1 MFDPAASSLAVVNV
15 PRLPVSQFMSVRSL
29 VDPLVACPPEEQ
41 SGGGIASEK
50 VVPSTSRLI
59 RVPTRPVELTG
70 VERQTAVELLRV
82 LLTEAVT
89 ALTSNSAASKKQ
101 EAVNE

>member
-1 MFDPAASSLAVVNV
+1 MGES
-15 PRLPVSQFMSVRSL
+15 PVRKLFRAQ
-29 VDPLVACPPEEQ
+29 VDLFV
-41 SGGGIASEK
+41 
-50 VVPSTSRLI
+50 
-59 RVPTRPVELTG
+59 VPTRPVELTG

-89 ALTSNSAASKKQ
+89 ALTSNSSASKKQ

>member
-1 MFDPAASSLAVVNV
+1 
-15 PRLPVSQFMSVRSL
+15 VRKL
-29 VDPLVACPPEEQ
+29 FRAQVDLFV
-41 SGGGIASEK
+41 
-50 VVPSTSRLI
+50 
-59 RVPTRPVELTG
+59 VPTRPVELTG

-101 EAVNE
+101 EAVDE

>member
-1 MFDPAASSLAVVNV
+1 MGES
-15 PRLPVSQFMSVRSL
+15 PVRKLFRVQ
-29 VDPLVACPPEEQ
+29 VDLFV
-41 SGGGIASEK
+41 
-50 VVPSTSRLI
+50 
-59 RVPTRPVELTG
+59 VPTRPVELTG

-89 ALTSNSAASKKQ
+89 AWTSNSSASQKQ

>member
-1 MFDPAASSLAVVNV
+1 MGE
-15 PRLPVSQFMSVRSL
+15 LPVRKLFRAQ
-29 VDPLVACPPEEQ
+29 VDLFV
-41 SGGGIASEK
+41 
-50 VVPSTSRLI
+50 
-59 RVPTRPVELTG
+59 VPTRPVELTG

>member
-1 MFDPAASSLAVVNV
+1 LFRA
-15 PRLPVSQFMSVRSL
+15 Q
-29 VDPLVACPPEEQ
+29 VDLFV
-41 SGGGIASEK
+41 
-50 VVPSTSRLI
+50 
-59 RVPTRPVELTG
+59 VPTRPVELTG

-89 ALTSNSAASKKQ
+89 ALTSNSSTSKKQ

>member
-1 MFDPAASSLAVVNV
+1 MRKLFRA
-15 PRLPVSQFMSVRSL
+15 Q
-29 VDPLVACPPEEQ
+29 VDLFV
-41 SGGGIASEK
+41 
-50 VVPSTSRLI
+50 
-59 RVPTRPVELTG
+59 VPTRPVELTG

-101 EAVNE
+101 EAVDE

>member
-1 MFDPAASSLAVVNV
+1 LFRA
-15 PRLPVSQFMSVRSL
+15 Q
-29 VDPLVACPPEEQ
+29 VDLFV
-41 SGGGIASEK
+41 
-50 VVPSTSRLI
+50 
-59 RVPTRPVELTG
+59 VPTRPVELTG

-89 ALTSNSAASKKQ
+89 ALTGNSSASQKQ

>member
-1 MFDPAASSLAVVNV
+1 LFRA
-15 PRLPVSQFMSVRSL
+15 Q
-29 VDPLVACPPEEQ
+29 VDLF
-41 SGGGIASEK
+41 
-50 VVPSTSRLI
+50 VVPI
-59 RVPTRPVELTG
+59 RPAELTG

-89 ALTSNSAASKKQ
+89 AWTSNSSASQKQ

>member
-1 MFDPAASSLAVVNV
+1 MRKLFRA
-15 PRLPVSQFMSVRSL
+15 Q
-29 VDPLVACPPEEQ
+29 VDLFV
-41 SGGGIASEK
+41 
-50 VVPSTSRLI
+50 
-59 RVPTRPVELTG
+59 VPTRPVELTG

-89 ALTSNSAASKKQ
+89 ALTSNSSASQKQ

>member
-1 MFDPAASSLAVVNV
+1 MGKLFRAQVDLFAA
-15 PRLPVSQFMSVRSL
+15 
-29 VDPLVACPPEEQ
+29 
-41 SGGGIASEK
+41 
-50 VVPSTSRLI
+50 
-59 RVPTRPVELTG
+59 PTRPTKLTG

-89 ALTSNSAASKKQ
+89 ALTSNSSASKKQ

>member
-1 MFDPAASSLAVVNV
+1 
-15 PRLPVSQFMSVRSL
+15 
-29 VDPLVACPPEEQ
+29 
-41 SGGGIASEK
+41 
-50 VVPSTSRLI
+50 
-59 RVPTRPVELTG
+59 VPTRPLELTG

-89 ALTSNSAASKKQ
+89 ALTRNSSASKKQ

>member
-1 MFDPAASSLAVVNV
+1 MRKL
-15 PRLPVSQFMSVRSL
+15 VRAQ
-29 VDPLVACPPEEQ
+29 VDLFV
-41 SGGGIASEK
+41 
-50 VVPSTSRLI
+50 
-59 RVPTRPVELTG
+59 VPTRPLELTG

>member
-1 MFDPAASSLAVVNV
+1 
-15 PRLPVSQFMSVRSL
+15 
-29 VDPLVACPPEEQ
+29 
-41 SGGGIASEK
+41 
-50 VVPSTSRLI
+50 
-59 RVPTRPVELTG
+59 LTG

-101 EAVNE
+101 EAVDE